1 MRFDLLTCRN
11 KLSRNNN
18 VKRGALWNVCVA
30 PEAGRCWLCVCV
42 CGSEVRFC
50 KTSRVTTLWLCSGWV
65 QAHNPL
71 GYGEEDKVVWLK
83 NTCSDPHKQL
93 KCSKVCVKHLL
104 VSSWLA
110 HGWILPT
117 SQWKYIMLFLQQ
129 TWLEKFLRS
138 PYKHLLLCREN
149 RWRWRNFQ
157 GEKSSFDHH
166 KHTAGNRPRSPWKAG
181 RFAGTNS
188 AGDGATSREKYLDL
202 VATSVSALLK
212 NIPWRDAYKCWNTVI
227 D

>member
-1 MRFDLLTCRN
+1 MLKGGLCGTSVWRR
-11 KLSRNNN
+11 KL
-18 VKRGALWNVCVA
+18 VVVDCV
-30 PEAGRCWLCVCV
+30 CVCV

-157 GEKSSFDHH
+157 GGKIQFWSPQTHSWKSPEVSLKSRQVCRH
-166 KHTAGNRPRSPWKAG
+166 KLSWRWRDFPWKIFG
-181 RFAGTNS
+181 FGCHKRLGT
-188 AGDGATSREKYLDL
+188 
-202 VATSVSALLK
+202 
-212 NIPWRDAYKCWNTVI
+212 P
-227 D
+227 